1 VTHVEFIFGPH
12 IEHRCRTAAE
22 AIEQFLPGHR
32 IEFVAG
38 VKIARHDARD
48 LGAVAL
54 ADTA

>member
-1 VTHVEFIFGPH
+1 MLNSSSGRTSS
-12 IEHRCRTAAE
+12 TAAE
-22 AIEQFLPGHR
+22 PQRRRFEQFLPGHR